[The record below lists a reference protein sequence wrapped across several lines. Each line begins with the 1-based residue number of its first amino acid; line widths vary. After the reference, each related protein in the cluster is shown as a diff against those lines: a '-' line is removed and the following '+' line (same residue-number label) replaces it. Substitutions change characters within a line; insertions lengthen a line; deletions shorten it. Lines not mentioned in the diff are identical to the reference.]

1 MNTKE
6 QCEEKVADIF
16 GLELQEKEWRL
27 ITRDEFDNLIEYVDY
42 TDEVTKL
49 SDFIRETR
57 EQAIKQERE
66 RIKDEIGHIF
76 TCLCDIPEY
85 TDKMALERLSK
96 IWESL

>member
-6 QCEEKVADIF
+6 QWEEDIQKRVNDIAYSHPKS
-16 GLELQEKEWRL
+16 GKEATENRNKILE
-27 ITRDEFDNLIEYVDY
+27 I
-42 TDEVTKL
+42 
-49 SDFIRETR
+49 IRETR